1 MASQPSPKVDDVLAE
16 VESISESLG
25 TLVAR
30 LQTEEPTE
38 IEVWL
43 LYERCEKAVA
53 KLRYRLATERPGF
66 FTELPKS
73 KRPSDFL
80 SGALD
85 DLGVASM
92 RIREGKL
99 LDGLESFRSAR
110 TRLRAFLAELGRVR
124 ARQKRKA
131 SLSRRSSSPSS

>member
-16 VESISESLG
+16 IQSISESLG
-25 TLVAR
+25 KLVAR
-30 LQTEEPTE
+30 PQTDGPTE
-38 IEVWL
+38 VEVWL
-43 LYERCEKAVA
+43 IYERCEKAVA
-53 KLRYRLATERPGF
+53 KLRYRLGTERPGVF
-66 FTELPKS
+66 SELPKS

-85 DLGVASM
+85 DLGLASTK
-92 RIREGKL
+92 IRDGKL

-110 TRLRAFLAELGRVR
+110 TRLRGYLAEMGRVR

-131 SLSRRSSSPSS
+131 ALSRPSS